1 MIGGDVNAHVKSFAS
16 ETTIA
21 LALGLFSRRP
31 PPLG

>member
-1 MIGGDVNAHVKSFAS
+1 MNAHVRSFAS

-21 LALGLFSRRP
+21 LALGLFSLRS